1 MFRQRRLR
9 ASFQHFSLLHGPR
22 QLRCQFS
29 GSCQRIARCFAD
41 EYSSK
46 LLYSTATI
54 QIHHRVITVTMS
66 HSALQTHL
74 PAREIFIPGRKWPQ
88 WLQRTAACSQE
99 PAGPARGRLG
109 LRSTSVSL
117 QERPVPQRGSISLVS
132 RQACL
137 YRAGLCRPEKFR
149 LFRIG

>member
-29 GSCQRIARCFAD
+29 GSCQRIARRIFLLAR
-41 EYSSK
+41 SSS
-46 LLYSTATI
+46 LVGSGHSGYNEQQHAARS
-54 QIHHRVITVTMS
+54 QRDPHVVDWGYDRHRRHHLTNS
-66 HSALQTHL
+66 HFRERLVSFMCHDPDPRSLSA
-74 PAREIFIPGRKWPQ
+74 
-88 WLQRTAACSQE
+88 
-99 PAGPARGRLG
+99 
-109 LRSTSVSL
+109 VSL

>member
-29 GSCQRIARCFAD
+29 GSCQRIAR
-41 EYSSK
+41 
-46 LLYSTATI
+46 
-54 QIHHRVITVTMS
+54 
-66 HSALQTHL
+66 ALQTHL

-109 LRSTSVSL
+109 LRSTSCHDPDPRSLSAVSL